1 MRRVFG
7 GFVHGLSITDETRTI
22 AAAGKWIDNLAI
34 DARGNLDTAEL
45 GSGRRAQK
53 LELMN
58 R

>member
-1 MRRVFG
+1 VRRVFG

-22 AAAGKWIDNLAI
+22 AAAGNAI
-34 DARGNLDTAEL
+34 DARGNLDTAEV